1 MLKAYDEVKV
11 LPFIGSL
18 KSIHN
23 APANGFHQRRLAGVA
38 ILARLNGLA
47 KTPVSIL
54 GLAKYLPVSAILS
67 LCREL
72 CSSC

>member
-47 KTPVSIL
+47 KTPVSQIPAGL
-54 GLAKYLPVSAILS
+54 GNFVPLP
-67 LCREL
+67 
-72 CSSC
+72 